1 MNESDPRVAEQMRAK
16 EAGMG
21 QQTPFGLANATK
33 GLGPINQACDAG
45 GSRMSAR
52 GVLEQRY
59 EQLLREAN
67 GIHALLQALP
77 GSMGREAEEALWKI
91 VVDQRR

>member
-1 MNESDPRVAEQMRAK
+1 MRDEDVVMDMKAREAARYAQASVGADVNKLRPHPVNECS
-16 EAGMG
+16 
-21 QQTPFGLANATK
+21 T
-33 GLGPINQACDAG
+33 DASC
-45 GSRMSAR
+45 SRMSAR

-59 EQLLREAN
+59 EALLREAN

-77 GSMGREAEEALWKI
+77 GSMGHQAEEALWKI